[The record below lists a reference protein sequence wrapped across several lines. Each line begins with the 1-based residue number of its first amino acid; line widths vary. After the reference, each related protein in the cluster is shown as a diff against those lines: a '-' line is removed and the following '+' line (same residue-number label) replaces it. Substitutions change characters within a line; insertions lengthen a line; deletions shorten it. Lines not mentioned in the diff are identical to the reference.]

1 MLLRHDNLF
10 SILLSF
16 YIHLYSPIRF
26 TFTLQILFD
35 LMLYM
40 LFYLVFVLLDLLL
53 FVLLFIPRNPLG
65 QKCRVKANSFI
76 LFFL

>member
-40 LFYLVFVLLDLLL
+40 LFYLVFVLLYLLL